1 MRYVGIDYHKRYSVL
16 CATDERGQ
24 QVRERR
30 ISGNSPAGFA
40 QFFAELGEPSRV
52 VMEACWNWGWL
63 YDVLGET
70 PGVEQVVLAHPYK
83 TRLIAEA
90 QIKTDKVD
98 ARALAMLLRGD
109 LVAQSHAPSAAARQR
124 KQLLRQRLF
133 WVRLRTRLRNRVHAL
148 LARQRG
154 LEMPQVTDLFGARGR
169 GWLAT
174 VRLPTEADQP
184 LLEQDLE
191 VLRLL
196 EEKITQADK
205 LIGLAKTDDERLL
218 ESFPGIGPVFSA
230 VIASEIDGIGRF
242 PSAAKLSAYAG
253 VVPTTHAS
261 GGRVYQ
267 GRLLWACNKWLR
279 WALVEASWTAI
290 QRSGYFG
297 GLYRAAKARGK
308 NSNAAIGM
316 VAHRLC
322 KILWC
327 CLQERRPFSEE
338 KPFPDRSEPQMTVAA
353 RGAQRAAASHAPRR

>member
-1 MRYVGIDYHKRYSVL
+1 M
-16 CATDERGQ
+16 
-24 QVRERR
+24 
-30 ISGNSPAGFA
+30 
-40 QFFAELGEPSRV
+40 
-52 VMEACWNWGWL
+52 
-63 YDVLGET
+63 
-70 PGVEQVVLAHPYK
+70 
-83 TRLIAEA
+83 
-90 QIKTDKVD
+90 
-98 ARALAMLLRGD
+98 
-109 LVAQSHAPSAAARQR
+109 
-124 KQLLRQRLF
+124 
-133 WVRLRTRLRNRVHAL
+133 RLRTRLRNRVHAL

-154 LEMPQVTDLFGARGR
+154 LEAPQVTDLFGARGR
-169 GWLAT
+169 SWLAT
-174 VRLPTEADQP
+174 VRLPAEADQP

-196 EEKITQADK
+196 EETITQADK
-205 LIGLAKTDDERLL
+205 LIGLAKTEDERLL

-230 VIASEIDGIGRF
+230 VIASEIDGIARF
-242 PSAAKLSAYAG
+242 ASAAKLSAYAG
-253 VVPTTHAS
+253 LVPATHAS

-297 GLYRAAKARGK
+297 GLYRRGGGGEKRGRVDGRAAAKARGK

-327 CLQERRPFSEE
+327 CLKERRPFSEE

-353 RGAQRAAASHAPRR
+353 CGAQRAAASHAPRR